1 MQDALNLLYRLVVL
15 FLLVALG
22 WNVVRLKEPRKQ
34 IMSALVM
41 IPFVMRLL
49 NLK

>member
-1 MQDALNLLYRLVVL
+1 MQVTLNILYHLVAL

-22 WNVVRLKEPRKQ
+22 WNVIGHKEPRKQ

-41 IPFVMRLL
+41 IPFVLRLL